1 MLCKH
6 LPVENFPV
14 VTLIFFCL
22 MAATNE
28 RAGLLPPLEAI
39 LKSFLNPLL
48 MFQIHSLILSKNNL
62 HFNVLIPAWRIV
74 FRNKYTAD
82 FKSGTQL
89 KSIPRKKKEKYLM
102 FFQHSENH

>member
-1 MLCKH
+1 M
-6 LPVENFPV
+6 

-22 MAATNE
+22 IAATNE

-82 FKSGTQL
+82 FTFERTWVFLSVFKEL
-89 KSIPRKKKEKYLM
+89 DILYKEKQAINRQLTCHIL
-102 FFQHSENH
+102 F